1 MSVRKDSLAARFLSC
16 VFISSFFG
24 CNSDVLS
31 DTKEYNQE
39 TNYTNIYVGDP
50 ENLIDGPCCQDVDF
64 GLDPDP
70 DFIINT
76 AQESSSF
83 TFRGWADC
91 TGQCEEDIKACV
103 IHHWNTYLN
112 NPEMTICRTYSCGAF
127 GIAYIFSDYD
137 NDPYGR
143 TYNIGYPGAI
153 SHKNPIQRRTDSDA
167 WASKR
172 VCLSGEYDY
181 FGETKCYSSREISW
195 PSKIHVN
202 KTNYRYSHSHLF
214 KDVFYCT
221 NEITYVLNTSL
232 DSYDGLDDYNP
243 DLNNYPERGMNECLD
258 SEDND
263 HDGLID
269 CEDPSCH
276 NVLHS
281 ECNEEM

>member
-1 MSVRKDSLAARFLSC
+1 MSTLKNLLVCISISYFL
-16 VFISSFFG
+16 G

-39 TNYTNIYVGDP
+39 TNYTNVYVGNP
-50 ENLIDGPCCQDVDF
+50 EDLIDGPCCQNLDF

-76 AQESSSF
+76 AQESSDF

-103 IHHWNTYLN
+103 MHHWNTYKEN
-112 NPEMTICRTYSCGAF
+112 SERKVCRTYSCGAF
-127 GIAYIFSDYD
+127 GIAYIFSDYGGS
-137 NDPYGR
+137 NYGR
-143 TYNIGYPGAI
+143 YYKVGYPGAI
-153 SHKNPIQRRTDSDA
+153 SHYNPSTRQTYQSA

-181 FGETKCYSSREISW
+181 FGETKCFDYYDKRNSSYI
-195 PSKIHVN
+195 KVN
-202 KTNYRYSHSHLF
+202 KTNYQYPHSHLF

-232 DSYDGLDDYNP
+232 DSYSGLNNYNP
-243 DLNNYPERGMNECLD
+243 DLDEDPERGMDECLD
-258 SEDND
+258 SQDND
-263 HDGLID
+263 QDGLID
-269 CEDPSCH
+269 CQDPSCH
-276 NVLHS
+276 NVLHN
-281 ECNEEM
+281 ECNEMM